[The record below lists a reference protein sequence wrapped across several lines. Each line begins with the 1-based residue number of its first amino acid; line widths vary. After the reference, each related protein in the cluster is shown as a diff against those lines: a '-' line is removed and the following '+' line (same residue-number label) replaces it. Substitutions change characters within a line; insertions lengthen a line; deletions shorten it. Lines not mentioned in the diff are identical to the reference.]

1 MSSNVNNAHRER
13 GRFAAF
19 FVSVARECDGS
30 FTADRTGCFHERWQ
44 PRLHQTSKR
53 GRPPASRQK
62 TAHRSPRPRKASVL
76 PAGQSNCV
84 GRAYALVGEA
94 RRSLAAVRPQAEPGS
109 EGNVSQERQL
119 EELRGRLD
127 RAQVEQDLS
136 VGNPQKLKELTEENL
151 QLKLRLGL
159 LVRLLISK
167 GLITAQEY
175 AALIA
180 EVRPKS

>member
-1 MSSNVNNAHRER
+1 MDV
-13 GRFAAF
+13 F
-19 FVSVARECDGS
+19 DLL
-30 FTADRTGCFHERWQ
+30 W
-44 PRLHQTSKR
+44 
-53 GRPPASRQK
+53 
-62 TAHRSPRPRKASVL
+62 
-76 PAGQSNCV
+76 
-84 GRAYALVGEA
+84 
-94 RRSLAAVRPQAEPGS
+94 
-109 EGNVSQERQL
+109 NVSQERQL

-127 RAQVEQDLS
+127 RAQLEQDLS

-180 EVRPKS
+180 DVRPKS